1 MTTSKLS
8 TEELVN
14 ELLLETKQ
22 GNLFRLK
29 RNKAKSQ
36 DQKNVWQTLILLS
49 DSRQEVL
56 KNEIVKSKSKTMK
69 TGLRKPAVRGLKK
82 VCARVVKATGLKVDG
97 TLKKGYK
104 YIKGGKVVK
113 VVPKKKPVKKRVV
126 KKVVKAKL
134 VRKRTVKRRVVK
146 RAA

>member
-1 MTTSKLS
+1 METRKQLEAKL
-8 TEELVN
+8 LF
-14 ELLLETKQ
+14 ETKQ
-22 GNLFRLK
+22 SNTFRLK
-29 RNKAKSQ
+29 RNNAKSIK
-36 DQKNVWQTLILLS
+36 QKKAWQTLIDLADQS
-49 DSRQEVL
+49 IKEL
-56 KNEIVKSKSKTMK
+56 KTKIETMK

-82 VCARVVKATGLKVDG
+82 VCARVVKAIGLKVDG

>member
-1 MTTSKLS
+1 METRKQLEAKL
-8 TEELVN
+8 LF
-14 ELLLETKQ
+14 ETKQ
-22 GNLFRLK
+22 SNAFRLK
-29 RNKAKSQ
+29 RNNAKSIK
-36 DQKNVWQTLILLS
+36 QKKAWQTLIDLADQS
-49 DSRQEVL
+49 KKEL
-56 KNEIVKSKSKTMK
+56 KTKIETMK
-69 TGLRKPAVRGLKK
+69 TGLGKPAVRGLKK

-126 KKVVKAKL
+126 KKVVKVKP

>member
-1 MTTSKLS
+1 METRKQLEAKL
-8 TEELVN
+8 LF
-14 ELLLETKQ
+14 ETKQ
-22 GNLFRLK
+22 SNAFRLK
-29 RNKAKSQ
+29 RNNTKSIKQKKA
-36 DQKNVWQTLILLS
+36 WQTLIDLADQS
-49 DSRQEVL
+49 KKEL
-56 KNEIVKSKSKTMK
+56 KIKIETMK
-69 TGLRKPAVRGLKK
+69 TGLGKPAVRGLKK

-113 VVPKKKPVKKRVV
+113 VIPKKKPVKKRAV
-126 KKVVKAKL
+126 KKVVKAKP

>member
-1 MTTSKLS
+1 METRKQLEAKL
-8 TEELVN
+8 LF
-14 ELLLETKQ
+14 ETKQ
-22 GNLFRLK
+22 SNAFRLK
-29 RNKAKSQ
+29 RNNAKSIKQ
-36 DQKNVWQTLILLS
+36 RKAWQTLIDLS
-49 DSRQEVL
+49 DQSKKEL
-56 KNEIVKSKSKTMK
+56 KTKIETMK
-69 TGLRKPAVRGLKK
+69 TGLGKPAVRGLKK

-113 VVPKKKPVKKRVV
+113 VIPKKKPVKKRAV
-126 KKVVKAKL
+126 KKVVKAKP